1 MDTNTVVWIVVAV
14 VAIILI
20 GAVVFAGRKSRNRR
34 RAQEADR
41 IREEVHHDTQRVER
55 QATIVEETE
64 AKARAAQAEAEAK
77 AAEAARLA
85 DTAASRRDALS
96 SSQEHLD
103 ERRQHADKLDPR
115 VKHDDTNGQK
125 DVRDGVGED
134 TAGQQNY
141 RNADAERMRPDL
153 GTR

>member
-14 VAIILI
+14 VAIVLI
-20 GAVVFAGRKSRNRR
+20 GAVVFAGVKSRNRR
-34 RAQEADR
+34 RVQEADR
-41 IREEVHHDTQRVER
+41 IREEVQHDTQRVER
-55 QATIVEETE
+55 QASIVQETE

-85 DTAASRRDALS
+85 DTATSRRDALT
-96 SSQEHLD
+96 SSQEHLN

-115 VKHDDTNGQK
+115 VKHDDATGQT
-125 DVRDGVGED
+125 DARDGIRDD
-134 TAGQQNY
+134 TAGQGNY
-141 RNADAERMRPDL
+141 PNADAERMRPDL